1 MDKDIDAELRI
12 TTNSY
17 LNYSFSSLW
26 NNIFNDFK
34 DLLEKLIVYIN
45 DQYKLR
51 KDNSTVKAMIL
62 NDNSQKKIIK
72 TGIRSSLF

>member
-17 LNYSFSSLW
+17 LNNSFSSLW

-45 DQYKLR
+45 DHYKLR
-51 KDNSTVKAMIL
+51 NDKSTVKL
-62 NDNSQKKIIK
+62 NIYHTKLLNN
-72 TGIRSSLF
+72 